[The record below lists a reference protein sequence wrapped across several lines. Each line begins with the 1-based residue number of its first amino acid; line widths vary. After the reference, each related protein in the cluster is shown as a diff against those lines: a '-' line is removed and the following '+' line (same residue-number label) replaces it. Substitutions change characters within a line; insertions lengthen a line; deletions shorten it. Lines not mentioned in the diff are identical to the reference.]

1 MNYKKLKFSD
11 IMQSKI
17 LYYDEEVE
25 DACYNICE
33 ELKIDN
39 MPDYDSKHYY
49 ELVNG
54 SFEKKVIQ
62 DNLKLK
68 TTDVIFDKACIEKFQ
83 NNDHNVLFV
92 FEGNILKGIVHFSDY
107 NRNIVLK
114 RIQDD
119 VLNFEFNLREFLILN
134 DRSNTDILSFF
145 EYRKKKASGQRDKNH
160 WSDKV
165 LRFEKK
171 TNQMKNLGQFQL
183 FNLTDLMFYC
193 KSSRSKRLFEF
204 DPHPLDKNKDESDII
219 GSLRNLAMHG
229 KNPVEKDL
237 DSGIFSIES
246 LKYFTESLKV
256 LKKYNSELVEKIYN
270 NEDFLRSVKLENQNK
285 LRIIHEHHPKALK
298 YFVGNQ

>member
-11 IMQSKI
+11 IMKSKI
-17 LYYDEEVE
+17 LYYDEEEE

-134 DRSNTDILSFF
+134 GRSNKDILSFF
-145 EYRKKKASGQRDKNH
+145 EYR
-160 WSDKV
+160 
-165 LRFEKK
+165 
-171 TNQMKNLGQFQL
+171 
-183 FNLTDLMFYC
+183 
-193 KSSRSKRLFEF
+193 
-204 DPHPLDKNKDESDII
+204 
-219 GSLRNLAMHG
+219 
-229 KNPVEKDL
+229 
-237 DSGIFSIES
+237 
-246 LKYFTESLKV
+246 
-256 LKKYNSELVEKIYN
+256 
-270 NEDFLRSVKLENQNK
+270 
-285 LRIIHEHHPKALK
+285 
-298 YFVGNQ
+298 